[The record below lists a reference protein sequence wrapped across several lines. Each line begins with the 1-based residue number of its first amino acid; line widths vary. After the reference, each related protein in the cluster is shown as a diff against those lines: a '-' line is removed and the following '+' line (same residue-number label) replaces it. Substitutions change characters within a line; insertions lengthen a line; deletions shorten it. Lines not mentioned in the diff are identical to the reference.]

1 MERRLFLLISVAVA
15 IAIPFDTE
23 AQRAE
28 RHRLVGVVSSGYSA
42 YWAKGGSL
50 AHVRSAFEDGLQD
63 AGYAVGPDVAIDF
76 RFAEGDPAKLSVL
89 TADLM
94 TRSADVLVVAGPAAL
109 RVAQGRLPA
118 YRSWRTISKVTLS
131 RRGSRRAW
139 ARPGGNVTGA
149 FLDQAEISSKWLE
162 LVREGVP
169 GLARITA
176 IRDAATPADQWRALQ
191 LSASVLRIQVQMIEV
206 RGLPDFEGA
215 FAAAARN
222 GAQAVVL
229 LSSPLISRHGRALA
243 DLATAKKLPTI
254 SLFKE
259 NATEGCLMSYGPSLV
274 EIWRIT
280 GRIAGRVLKGSRA
293 SEIPIERPTRF
304 ELVINL
310 KTAKALGLTIPPSL
324 LLRAD
329 QVLE

>member
-1 MERRLFLLISVAVA
+1 MERRLFLLIFVAVA

-109 RVAQGRLPA
+109 RVAQGATTRIPIVANDFESDPVAAGFAQSL
-118 YRSWRTISKVTLS
+118 
-131 RRGSRRAW
+131 

-149 FLDQAEISSKWLE
+149 FLDQAEISGKWLE

-176 IRDAATPADQWRALQ
+176 IRDAATPADQWRAR
-191 LSASVLRIQVQMIEV
+191 S
-206 RGLPDFEGA
+206 
-215 FAAAARN
+215 N
-222 GAQAVVL
+222 
-229 LSSPLISRHGRALA
+229 
-243 DLATAKKLPTI
+243 
-254 SLFKE
+254 
-259 NATEGCLMSYGPSLV
+259 
-274 EIWRIT
+274 
-280 GRIAGRVLKGSRA
+280 
-293 SEIPIERPTRF
+293 
-304 ELVINL
+304 
-310 KTAKALGLTIPPSL
+310 
-324 LLRAD
+324 
-329 QVLE
+329 